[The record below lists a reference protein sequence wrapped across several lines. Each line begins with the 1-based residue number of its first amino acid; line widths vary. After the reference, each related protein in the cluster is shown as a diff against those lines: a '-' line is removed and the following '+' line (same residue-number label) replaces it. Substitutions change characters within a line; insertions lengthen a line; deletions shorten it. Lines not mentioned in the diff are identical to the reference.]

1 MTDEFKNEL
10 EKLLSCASIG
20 NEVAT
25 EILKLADSKSRLY
38 EISPIA
44 ISDKLG
50 DSTASFITLCAAL
63 ASRRDTD
70 NFKTKKKHTEQEI
83 EKFLLATFR
92 GVFVESIYQIS
103 FDSEG
108 RALACDFIG
117 EGTANYSDVVPLKL
131 LERAKRRGAASVMIA
146 HNHPLGDASAS
157 VADVTSTL
165 VIKEMFSQAGIRL
178 SAHYVISGERII
190 KIDPD
195 NL

>member
-1 MTDEFKNEL
+1 MTDEFENEL
-10 EKLLSCASIG
+10 RELLSCASL
-20 NEVAT
+20 ESEQAA
-25 EILKLADSKSRLY
+25 EILKLADSKSKLY
-38 EISPIA
+38 EISPAA

-63 ASRRDTD
+63 ASRRDT
-70 NFKTKKKHTEQEI
+70 NKFKMKKKHTEQEI
-83 EKFLLATFR
+83 EEFFLATFR
-92 GVFVESIYQIS
+92 GVFAESIYQLS

-131 LERAKRRGAASVMIA
+131 LERAKRRGAASVIIA
-146 HNHPLGDASAS
+146 HNHPLGDALAS
-157 VADVTSTL
+157 VADITSTL
-165 VIKEMFSQAGIRL
+165 VIKEMFSQSGIRL
-178 SAHYVISGERII
+178 SAHYVISGERIS